1 MSPNVKSLTT
11 EFESCLLGLY
21 NNKRQAQSF
30 PTEFSQVFLL
40 WEKIE
45 GGYHSKQWKR
55 SEGEDKPY
63 REKYHRMV
71 EHPPN
76 RIVVENYNLDWTR
89 NANCD
94 MIFHWDGQSWRGNVI
109 GNQCIIAGGIVSS
122 EVRITKAVYESK
134 DKAVTPGGLKVFG
147 GDEMYRLNKIKSHI

>member
-1 MSPNVKSLTT
+1 LTI
-11 EFESCLLGLY
+11 EFETYLLGFY

-55 SEGEDKPY
+55 SEGPDKPY
-63 REKYHRMV
+63 REKYHKMV
-71 EHPPN
+71 EHPPD

-89 NANCD
+89 NPKCD
-94 MIFHWDGQSWRGNVI
+94 MIFTWDGQAWNGRVI
-109 GNQCIIAGGIVSS
+109 GDECIIAGGIVTS
-122 EVRITKAVYESK
+122 EVRITRDVYESK

-147 GDEMYRLNKIKSHI
+147 GDEMYRLNKTKSHI

>member
-1 MSPNVKSLTT
+1 MSQNAKSLTT
-11 EFESCLLGLY
+11 EFESYLLGLY

-55 SEGEDKPY
+55 SEGPLKPY
-63 REKYHRMV
+63 REKYHRIL

-76 RIVVENYNLDWTR
+76 RIIVENYNLDWTR
-89 NANCD
+89 NEHCD
-94 MIFHWDGQSWRGNVI
+94 MIFTWDGQSWTGCIN
-109 GNQCIIAGGIVSS
+109 GNQCKIRGGTVTS
-122 EVRITKAVYESK
+122 EVKITKDIYESC
-134 DKAVTPGGLKVFG
+134 DKAVDANGNKVFG
-147 GDEMYRLNKIKSHI
+147 GDEMYRLNKVRPS